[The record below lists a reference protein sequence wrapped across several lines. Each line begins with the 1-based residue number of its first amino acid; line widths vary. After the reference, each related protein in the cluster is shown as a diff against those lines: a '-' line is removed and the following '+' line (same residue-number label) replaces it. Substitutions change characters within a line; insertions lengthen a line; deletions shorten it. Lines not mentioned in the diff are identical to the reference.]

1 MFAKNSTIFFKNLEE
16 KLSKFRNK
24 IFASVILFL
33 EKGLHVS
40 RETLRWLSKDDDSP
54 LFVGKREDKLLK
66 LF

>member
-40 RETLRWLSKDDDSP
+40 RETLR
-54 LFVGKREDKLLK
+54 
-66 LF
+66 